1 MAAIEAV
8 WYPTALLPSQGATWV
23 AVDAVSADATLVDG
37 AISMTMRFTFDGAG
51 LIETVRADARGALV
65 GGKMV
70 MLPWECRLSNYQERA
85 GMRVPLT
92 ADR

>member
-1 MAAIEAV
+1 
-8 WYPTALLPSQGATWV
+8 
-23 AVDAVSADATLVDG
+23 
-37 AISMTMRFTFDGAG
+37 MTMRFTFDEAG

-70 MLPWECRLSNYQERA
+70 MLPWEGRLSNYQERA

-92 ADR
+92 GEVAWAPPGPRKPYWRGTIVAATYEFAVS

>member
-1 MAAIEAV
+1 
-8 WYPTALLPSQGATWV
+8 
-23 AVDAVSADATLVDG
+23 
-37 AISMTMRFTFDGAG
+37 MTMRFTFDGAG